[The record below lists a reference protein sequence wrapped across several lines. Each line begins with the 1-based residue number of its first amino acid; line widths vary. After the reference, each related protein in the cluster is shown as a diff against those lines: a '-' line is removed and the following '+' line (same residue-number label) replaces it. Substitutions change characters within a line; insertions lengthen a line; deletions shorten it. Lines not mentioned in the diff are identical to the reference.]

1 MKGQGGIMKKLLLL
15 LGVFA
20 LTAVTALAADVTG
33 TWRGTLL
40 PPGAT
45 DAAGAEPFIATFKQD
60 GDKITGTIGP
70 ENQQL
75 PLTTGTITENKLTLT
90 ISQGTRGM
98 TLELTLDGDRITGT
112 AARTRDGVVDPQK
125 AKLTLVKAK

>member
-1 MKGQGGIMKKLLLL
+1 MRKLLLL
-15 LGVFA
+15 LGVLA
-20 LTAVTALAADVTG
+20 LTSVTALAADVTG

-40 PPGAT
+40 PPNT
-45 DAAGAEPFIATFKQD
+45 NDAAAAEPFIATFKQE

-90 ISQGTRGM
+90 IAQGTRVM
-98 TLELTLDGDRITGT
+98 TLDLTLDGDKITGT
-112 AARTRDGVVDPQK
+112 AARVRDGVVDPQK
-125 AKLTLVKAK
+125 AKVTLVKAK

>member
-1 MKGQGGIMKKLLLL
+1 VKRLFLF
-15 LGVFA
+15 LGMFA

-45 DAAGAEPFIATFKQD
+45 DASGAEPFIATFKQD

-125 AKLTLVKAK
+125 AKVALVKAK

>member
-1 MKGQGGIMKKLLLL
+1 MRRLLLL

-33 TWRGTLL
+33 TWRGTLM

-45 DAAGAEPFIATFKQD
+45 DASGAEPFIATFKQD

-75 PLTTGTITENKLTLT
+75 PLTGTITDNKLTLT

-98 TLELTLDGDRITGT
+98 TLDLTLDGDRITGT

-125 AKLTLVKAK
+125 AKLALVKAK